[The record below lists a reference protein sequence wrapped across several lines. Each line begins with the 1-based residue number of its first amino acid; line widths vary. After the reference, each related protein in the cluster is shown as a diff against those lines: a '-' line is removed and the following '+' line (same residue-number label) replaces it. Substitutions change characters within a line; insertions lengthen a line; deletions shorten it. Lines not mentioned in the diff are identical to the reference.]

1 MRYVLPPEDNLPKAV
16 TFRFQ
21 GTSENLKLRDI
32 NDNAMKTLFT
42 ILFLPVRILWRI
54 LVFIIKLTL
63 IVCTFGLITMMD
75 S

>member
-1 MRYVLPPEDNLPKAV
+1 
-16 TFRFQ
+16 
-21 GTSENLKLRDI
+21 
-32 NDNAMKTLFT
+32 MKTLFT